1 VQSRPNSAQTVAVAT
16 PCWPAPVAHAPRQQ
30 DLAQAVVDLV
40 RAGVE
45 QVLAFEKDAGA
56 AQVFA
61 ETFGFI
67 QRGWAA
73 GVVVQQVVE
82 FGLKSGVLAGGGIGL
97 LQLLQRG
104 HERLRDVAPAVGTE
118 VAASVGGGRFG
129 AHDFYSS

>member
-1 VQSRPNSAQTVAVAT
+1 MLAGAGFGDDA
-16 PCWPAPVAHAPRQQ
+16 AFAHAPGQQ
-30 DLAQAVVDLV
+30 HLAQAVVDLV

-45 QVLAFEKDAGA
+45 QVLAFEKDARA

-61 ETFGFI
+61 QTLGFV
-67 QRGWAA
+67 QRRRTA

-82 FGLKSGVLAGGGIGL
+82 FGLKSGVLAGGVIGL
-97 LQLLQRG
+97 FELLQRG

-118 VAASVGGGRFG
+118 VAAGVGGGRFS